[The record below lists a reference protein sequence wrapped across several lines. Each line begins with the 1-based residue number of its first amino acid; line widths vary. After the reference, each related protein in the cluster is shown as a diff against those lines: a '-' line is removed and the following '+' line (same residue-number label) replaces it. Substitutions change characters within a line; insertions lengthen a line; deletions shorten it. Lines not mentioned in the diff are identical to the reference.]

1 VCIFHNSL
9 DCGSDKINFELLRLP
24 VIEFFIESLK
34 VKELDNLILSLRGLK
49 YFLDYS
55 KEIIISYD
63 YKVNIVQKQIES
75 IPNGVNLIEN
85 CENLENKE
93 ISELASELISTYFTK
108 AETNKINN

>member
-1 VCIFHNSL
+1 MRIFHNSL
-9 DCGSDKINFELLRLP
+9 DCGTDKINFELLRLP

-34 VKELDNLILSLRGLK
+34 VKELDNLILSLIGLK
-49 YFLDYS
+49 NFLDYS

-85 CENLENKE
+85 CENSDNKE
-93 ISELASELISTYFTK
+93 ISELASEIISTYFTK